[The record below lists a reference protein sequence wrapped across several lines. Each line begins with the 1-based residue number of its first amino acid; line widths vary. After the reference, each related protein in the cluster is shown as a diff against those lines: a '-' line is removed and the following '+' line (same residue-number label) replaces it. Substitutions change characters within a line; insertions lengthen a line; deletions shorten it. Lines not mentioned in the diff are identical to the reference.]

1 MDLKIEE
8 LREEQQQI
16 AEVIGVEAYL
26 MLTKRFGGTSIY
38 IAKAE
43 EILQRK
49 SRDEKIRN
57 EFNGSNYSQ
66 LATKYGLTE
75 VWIRTIVYDKAEE
88 IKKKPI
94 QGQMSL
100 NDYIKP
106 QENE

>member
-49 SRDEKIRN
+49 SRDEKIRS

-75 VWIRTIVYDKAEE
+75 VWIRTIVYDKSEE
-88 IKKKPI
+88 IKRKPI
-94 QGQMSL
+94 EGQMSL
-100 NDYIKP
+100 NDYLAP
-106 QENE
+106 

>member
-88 IKKKPI
+88 IKKKPNE
-94 QGQMSL
+94 GQMNL
-100 NDYIKP
+100 NDYLKP
-106 QENE
+106 

>member
-100 NDYIKP
+100 SDYIKP